1 MGSTMVSTL
10 GGGQLSRDDRRA
22 VKAVGRFRAEAA
34 VTAAKI
40 DAVAAVTTT
49 ALIATA
55 EVSSIEAIL
64 VARTPHAAGRL
75 AYVAEAGVVRMGQEI
90 MSMGRG

>member
-1 MGSTMVSTL
+1 MVST
-10 GGGQLSRDDRRA
+10 GGRGLSRDERRA
-22 VKAVGRFRAEAA
+22 MGAIGRCRTEAA

-55 EVSSIEAIL
+55 EVSSIEAML
-64 VARTPHAAGRL
+64 VSRTPHAARRL
-75 AYVAEAGVVRMGQEI
+75 AYVADAGVSRMAHEVL
-90 MSMGRG
+90 SMGRAS